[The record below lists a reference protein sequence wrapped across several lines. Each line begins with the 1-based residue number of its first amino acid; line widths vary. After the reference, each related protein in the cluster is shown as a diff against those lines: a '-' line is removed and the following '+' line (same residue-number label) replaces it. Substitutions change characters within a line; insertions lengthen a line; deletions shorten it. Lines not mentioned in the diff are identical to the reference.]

1 MITPYASPHAWTRR
15 SRWSVRALL
24 ACLITVIAML
34 GTPAL
39 QVLHAQ
45 TVTGTLRGHVTG
57 TSDTPVPNAEVRVT
71 NVATGAQRATTS
83 REDGAY
89 VIPGLQPGNYD
100 VIVRRIGSEPETR
113 RVVVQVGATQ
123 IENFSLATQ
132 AVQLTTVAVTAAAT
146 HETRTSE
153 VATNVTR
160 AQLERLPTPTRNFL
174 DLAALAPGVT
184 VSEDRINSQS
194 FRTVQA
200 GGQIF
205 AAEEIL
211 EALIGG

>member
-1 MITPYASPHAWTRR
+1 
-15 SRWSVRALL
+15 
-24 ACLITVIAML
+24 ML
-34 GTPAL
+34 GATLGIATLTAPA
-39 QVLHAQ
+39 LHAQ
-45 TVTGTLRGHVTG
+45 PVTGTLRGHVTG

-132 AVQLTTVAVTAAAT
+132 AVQLSTVAVTAAAT

-153 VATNVTR
+153 VATNETHT
-160 AQLERLPTPTRNFL
+160 QNKKLPTPTRNFL

-184 VSEDRINSQS
+184 VTEDRVNSQQ

-200 GGQIF
+200 GGQSPSAVNLYIDGTSF
-205 AAEEIL
+205 
-211 EALIGG
+211 